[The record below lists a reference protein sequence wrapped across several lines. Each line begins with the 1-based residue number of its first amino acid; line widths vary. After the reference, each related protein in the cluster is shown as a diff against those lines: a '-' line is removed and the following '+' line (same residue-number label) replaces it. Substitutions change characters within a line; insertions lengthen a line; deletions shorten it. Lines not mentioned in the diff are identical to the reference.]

1 MSPLREAT
9 SWTDRFQ
16 DDTEIE
22 PLKRYYLIFEG
33 IQTEIKYF
41 EGLVNE
47 RKLLGI
53 NNMIELI
60 ILHKEGDIQ
69 SHSHPKRLLELIN
82 EKKQEL
88 VGQEKYDKDID
99 EFVIVFDRD
108 SYKDGSE
115 YLDFISISEPDN
127 LLAVTSPCFEL
138 WLILHKENSVEDYIL
153 EYETEILAN
162 HKVSNQHTYTSKLF
176 SDLFQMNPKSNID
189 FEVFKD
195 SINMAI
201 SQEQKICRS
210 IREFTEKVG
219 SNIGSLIELFR
230 GDPRQGFL

>member
-9 SWTDRFQ
+9 SWTDRYQ
-16 DDTEIE
+16 EETEID

-33 IQTEIKYF
+33 IQTEVKYF
-41 EGLVNE
+41 EGLINE

-69 SHSHPKRLLELIN
+69 SHSHPKRLFELVN

-88 VGQEKYDKDID
+88 VDHEKYYEGID

-108 SYKDGSE
+108 SYQESSE
-115 YLDFISISEPDN
+115 YLEFISISESDN

-138 WLILHKENSVEDYIL
+138 WLILHKEDSVEDYIL

-176 SDLFQMNPKSNID
+176 SDLFQMNPKSNLD
-189 FEVFKD
+189 FEVFKN
-195 SINMAI
+195 SIGIALL
-201 SQEQKICRS
+201 QEQKICRN
-210 IREFTEKVG
+210 IHEFTERIG

-230 GDPRQGFL
+230 SDPRQVFL